1 MVRLFI
7 RRLAQA
13 VPLVLAIS
21 MVTFVAV
28 HLAPG
33 DPLTGLLEN
42 PHISPET
49 VEAIRHRLGLDLPL
63 SRRYLR
69 WLSHAL
75 QGDFGYSIEYLT
87 PISALLPTRIL
98 NTLILSL
105 TASGIA
111 WAVGVPLGIIA
122 AVGQNRWIGRAHTLF
137 VTLALATP
145 RIFLALLAL
154 GLAATTGWFPIGGMR
169 AVAGEAADWMS
180 RTADLLHHLVLPA
193 LVLSLSPM
201 AMISGHLRAALSEVV
216 SLDFIRTARAKGLP
230 RRVIL
235 RNHALRNALG
245 PLLMLLGYSIGNLL
259 SGSAVVETVMAWPGI
274 GRLTVEA
281 VFARDSDLILAT
293 VVLASVL
300 LIVGNLIADVVLL
313 TVDPRVRIRA

>member
-1 MVRLFI
+1 M
-7 RRLAQA
+7 
-13 VPLVLAIS
+13 
-21 MVTFVAV
+21 
-28 HLAPG
+28 
-33 DPLTGLLEN
+33 
-42 PHISPET
+42 
-49 VEAIRHRLGLDLPL
+49 
-63 SRRYLR
+63 
-69 WLSHAL
+69 
-75 QGDFGYSIEYLT
+75 
-87 PISALLPTRIL
+87 L

-105 TASGIA
+105 PASGIA
-111 WAVGVPLGIIA
+111 WAAGIPSGILA
-122 AVGQNRWIGRAHTLF
+122 AVGRNRWIGRAHPAF

-169 AVAGEAADWMS
+169 AVAGEPVDWIS
-180 RTADLLHHLVLPA
+180 RTGDLLHHLVLPA

-216 SLDFIRTARAKGLP
+216 SFDFIRTARAKGLP

-235 RNHALRNALG
+235 GRHALRNILG
-245 PLLMLLGYSIGNLL
+245 PLVMLLGYSMGNLL
-259 SGSAVVETVMAWPGI
+259 SGSAIIETVMAWPGI

-300 LIVGNLIADVVLL
+300 LIVGNLIADMVLL
-313 TVDPRVRIRA
+313 TVNPRVRIRAGRCRGCTTVSDFADEDDNVIRSHEPGPVRPAPNARRAYLVRHACPMALQRDRGTFSRGSPGGIHRPLRSSQPGSHRH